1 VSRLAITRRRQG
13 VAAALAATIVLAL
26 AAAAAAHFTTTG
38 SGSAI
43 AGVGT
48 LTRPAITAA
57 TAGAETV
64 TLSWSGVTPPGSGAV
79 SYYVTRDGGS
89 PAGNCP
95 TSSSPSSATGC
106 TDSGLAL
113 GSHRYTVTAVWRSWT
128 ATSEARTVE
137 VTKLTQTIAFTSTAP
152 NNATVGGATYTV
164 TATGGGSGNPVTFTI
179 DAISKSICSIAGKTV
194 SFTAAGT
201 CKIDANQA
209 GNGSYEAAP
218 QAQQSFSVGKGS
230 QTIAFTSTAP
240 TNAIVGGAS
249 YSVAATAGSGLTVS
263 FSIDASATSVCSIS
277 AGNTVSFQAAGTC
290 KIDANQP
297 GNANWNPAPQAQ
309 QSFTVGKGEQTIAFT
324 STAPTEARIGG
335 TYTPTAKASSELP
348 VTLTVDA
355 SSSAVCSIAGGV
367 VSFKAAGTCRIDAN
381 QAGNS
386 NWNPA
391 PQAQQSF
398 TVTGPLTISGV
409 VRNSGKKKVDFTGTN
424 AVAATAI
431 TVTICKVNHFPCTA
445 ENVAGTSIVAKPSAG
460 AWTSE
465 QDNNNLGESATYFAQ
480 AIQGT
485 AESSVFSFSTTGL

>member
-1 VSRLAITRRRQG
+1 MSRLAIICRNRGVTAA
-13 VAAALAATIVLAL
+13 VAATVALAL
-26 AAAAAAHFTTTG
+26 ATAAAAHFTTTG

-48 LTRPAITAA
+48 LSRPAIATA

-64 TLSWSGVTPPGSGAV
+64 TLSWSVVAPPGSGAV
-79 SYYVTRDGGS
+79 SYYVTRDGGA

-128 ATSEARTVE
+128 ARSETRTVE
-137 VTKLTQTIAFTSTAP
+137 VTKLSQTIAFSSTAP
-152 NNATVGGATYTV
+152 SNATVAGATYTV

-179 DAISKSICSIAGKTV
+179 DAGSKSVCSIAGKTV
-194 SFTAAGT
+194 SFTAAGA

-209 GNGSYEAAP
+209 GGGSYEAAP
-218 QAQQSFSVGKGS
+218 QAQQSF
-230 QTIAFTSTAP
+230 A
-240 TNAIVGGAS
+240 
-249 YSVAATAGSGLTVS
+249 
-263 FSIDASATSVCSIS
+263 
-277 AGNTVSFQAAGTC
+277 
-290 KIDANQP
+290 
-297 GNANWNPAPQAQ
+297 
-309 QSFTVGKGEQTIAFT
+309 VGKGEQTIAFT

-335 TYTPTAKASSELP
+335 AYAPTAKASSELP

-355 SSSAVCSIAGGV
+355 GSSAVCSISAGV
-367 VSFKAAGTCRIDAN
+367 VSFKAAGTCRVDAN
-381 QAGNS
+381 QAGS
-386 NWNPA
+386 ANWNPA

-398 TVTGPLTISGV
+398 TVTGPLTIGGV
-409 VRNSGKKKVDFTGTN
+409 VRDGGKKKVHFTGSG
-424 AVAATAI
+424 AVASTTI
-431 TVTICKVNHFPCTA
+431 TVTICKVSHFPCTA

-465 QDNNNLGESATYFAQ
+465 QDSSNLSESATYFAQ

-485 AESSVFSFSTTGL
+485 AESAVFSFSTAGL